1 MSDFAV
7 EYGVLADYGTTMG
20 ARTQEASQTFSS
32 ARVDSPNTA
41 MSGGMAA
48 FAARALQ
55 GRYEAATRRVT
66 QHLGEHPSKLVE
78 SANNYRDAEDTG
90 VGQIREMFGG

>member
-1 MSDFAV
+1 
-7 EYGVLADYGTTMG
+7 
-20 ARTQEASQTFSS
+20 
-32 ARVDSPNTA
+32 
-41 MSGGMAA
+41 MAA